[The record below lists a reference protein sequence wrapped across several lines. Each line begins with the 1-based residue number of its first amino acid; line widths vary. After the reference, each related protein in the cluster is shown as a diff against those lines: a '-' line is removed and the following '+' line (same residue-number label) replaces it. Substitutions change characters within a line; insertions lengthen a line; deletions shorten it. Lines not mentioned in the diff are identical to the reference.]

1 MTKLRHLPIYI
12 ALTTGIFASGVAHAF
27 SDDEARKAILELRE
41 RIEQDRRVRLDFAE
55 QIEILKQEVA
65 SLRGQVEQMKWA
77 AGMTNTN
84 HSGSHQNIDPQE
96 LAVYEVALELFN
108 NTKYAEAV
116 ASLETFLQSYPD
128 SQLAPEAM
136 FYRGSALYA
145 TNNFNGSIQGL
156 KELIQQHPNNDRSA
170 DALLVIAASLIEL
183 DNISGAR
190 EALKT
195 ITSNYPDSSAAS
207 TAQERLKLLE

>member
-1 MTKLRHLPIYI
+1 MNKLKHLPIYI
-12 ALTTGIFASGVAHAF
+12 ALTTGILTSGIANAF
-27 SDDEARKAILELRE
+27 SDDQARKAIIELRE

-77 AGMTNTN
+77 SGMTNTN
-84 HSGSHQNIDPQE
+84 HSNSHQNIDPQE
-96 LAVYEVALELFN
+96 LAVYEVALELFKDA
-108 NTKYAEAV
+108 KYSESI
-116 ASLETFLQSYPD
+116 ASFDSFLQSYP
-128 SQLAPEAM
+128 SSELAPEAM
-136 FYRGSALYA
+136 FYRGSAQYA
-145 TNNFNGSIQGL
+145 TNNFNSSIQGL
-156 KELIQQHPNNDRSA
+156 KELIQQHPNNERSA
-170 DALLVIAASLIEL
+170 DALLVIAASLIET